1 LQANFFKL
9 KWEAGD
15 FRGGPVAKTPLFHG
29 RSREFP
35 TLVREL
41 RFHMLCSEAKK

>member
-1 LQANFFKL
+1 MQANFFKL
-9 KWEAGD
+9 KWEA
-15 FRGGPVAKTPLFHG
+15 VAKTPLFHG